1 MLRSCVRIIYSKK
14 MSTWTPP
21 RYRTRGAVHKF
32 RESTVSVYKGRE
44 QRLVRTTTP
53 LGYVTHYAGAKGQE
67 RKVRQVSRSGSV
79 THYEG
84 PKGKERGV
92 RENCSSGWVYHYEVI
107 DGKNFWAR
115 RVGPD
120 GTVEHFKRVKG
131 YHITRSHITY
141 TNGSV
146 EYFEGDKLWW
156 ERKVRLEVPSEAT
169 RSPKVLFP
177 YGYVEHYEG
186 EHHHERLVCREV
198 PSDEGTRWMYYEG
211 SQGEEK
217 MVRVKKPDGNITYYD
232 DNGDTDYTEWPNGKI
247 AHYWDGLACRLWCV
261 EHPDGR
267 TEFFEDSDTELDDND
282 PDAPWNVRE
291 DCYSNAR
298 RRETSF
304 YNGDKF
310 YYCPGNCDRI
320 VNIYRKATGRS
331 LSRAEVLWYRV
342 REWFRKRTIV
352 LHWQEKTQMRL
363 AAPGGEGRLADRVA
377 FVTDFCG

>member
-1 MLRSCVRIIYSKK
+1 

-21 RYRTRGAVHKF
+21 RYRTRGAVRKF

-44 QRLVRTTTP
+44 QRLVRTTN
-53 LGYVTHYAGAKGQE
+53 LFGLVTHYAGAKGQE

-79 THYEG
+79 TDYKG
-84 PKGKERGV
+84 PKGKEYGV
-92 RENCSSGWVYHYEVI
+92 RWVSSTGWVDHYERMA
-107 DGKNFWAR
+107 DGKNVRAR

-131 YHITRSHITY
+131 QKFDTARSHTVFP
-141 TNGSV
+141 NGIV
-146 EYFEGDKLWW
+146 EYFEGDKPWW

-169 RSPKVLFP
+169 GSPKVLFP

-186 EHHHERLVCREV
+186 EHHHERLVCRET
-198 PSDEGTRWMYYEG
+198 PTDEGSRWMYYEG
-211 SQGEEK
+211 SKGMEK
-217 MVRVKKPDGNITYYD
+217 MVRAKKPDGNISYYD
-232 DNGDTDYTEWPNGKI
+232 DNGDTVYTEWPNGKK
-247 AHYWDGLACRLWCV
+247 AHYWDGIACRLWCV
-261 EHPDGR
+261 DLGDR

-298 RRETSF
+298 RHETLF

-310 YYCPGNCDRI
+310 SYCPDNGDRI
-320 VNIYRKATGRS
+320 VNIYRKALGRS

-352 LHWQEKTQMRL
+352 MHWQEKTQMRL
-363 AAPGGEGRLADRVA
+363 AAPGGAGRLKDRAA
-377 FVTDFCG
+377 FETDFCG

>member
-1 MLRSCVRIIYSKK
+1 

-21 RYRTRGAVHKF
+21 RYRTRGAVRKF

-44 QRLVRTTTP
+44 QRLVRTTN
-53 LGYVTHYAGAKGQE
+53 LFGLVTHYAGAKGQE

-79 THYEG
+79 TDYKG
-84 PKGKERGV
+84 PKGKEYGV
-92 RENCSSGWVYHYEVI
+92 RWVSSTGWVDHYERI
-107 DGKNFWAR
+107 DGKNVRAR

-131 YHITRSHITY
+131 QKFDTARSHMVFP
-141 TNGSV
+141 NGSV
-146 EYFEGDKLWW
+146 AYFEGDKLWE

-169 RSPKVLFP
+169 NSPKVLFP

-186 EHHHERLVCREV
+186 ERFYERLVCREI
-198 PSDEGTRWMYYEG
+198 PSDKGTSWMYYEG
-211 SQGEEK
+211 SKGEEK
-217 MVRVKKPDGNITYYD
+217 MVRVKKPDGNISYYD
-232 DNGDTDYTEWPNGKI
+232 DSGDHDCTEWPNGKR
-247 AHYWDGLACRLWCV
+247 AHYTDGISSRLWCV
-261 EHPDGR
+261 DHADGR
-267 TEFFEDSDTELDDND
+267 VEYFEDSDTEVDDND

-291 DCYSNAR
+291 DCWSNAR

-310 YYCPGNCDRI
+310 YYCPGNGDRI

-342 REWFRKRTIV
+342 REWFRKRAIV
-352 LHWQEKTQMRL
+352 LHWQEQTQMRL